1 MPLSAFWNKKKPS
14 AAKGRPIKEAISI
27 DEKSDDVAKE
37 SSTPVIKEQ
46 VNITEDYEKQVVE
59 KEVNKEP
66 IISTKKVK
74 DTTGQPSEEV
84 KEPTKRNC

>member
-14 AAKGRPIKEAISI
+14 AAKGRPINEAISI

-59 KEVNKEP
+59 KEVNKDP

-84 KEPTKRNC
+84 KEPTKGNY